1 MPEMF
6 ADRLSKA
13 VKDKDTR
20 AIAGIDPRPDL
31 LPARLASRYKPGSE
45 GKAMAAFAK
54 GIVDAVEPYVCAV
67 KPQNAFFEALGVEG
81 IKAYRETVQYARKKG
96 LLVIGDVKRGD
107 IGTTAAAYAQA
118 HLTPGADFEADAIT
132 VNAYLGHDG
141 IVPFLDTCA
150 AHGKGLFVLL
160 RTSNPSA
167 KQLQDIG
174 GEGSTVWERL
184 AAMVSEWGKGLIGR
198 CGYSSIGAVA
208 GATYPEEAI
217 RLRELAPEMVLLM
230 PGYGAQGGKAAD
242 VARCLDNDGLG
253 AIVASS
259 RGIMYAF
266 RDKDGNETDPWT
278 DAVAAAARAMRD
290 DINSC
295 FAD

>member
-6 ADRLSKA
+6 ADRLAKA
-13 VKDKDTR
+13 VKKKNSR
-20 AIAGIDPRPDL
+20 AVAGIDPRPDL
-31 LPARLASRYKPGSE
+31 LPSKVASRYKAGSE
-45 GKAMAAFAK
+45 GKAMLAFAK
-54 GIVDAVEPYVCAV
+54 GLIDAVEPYVCAV
-67 KPQNAFFEALGVEG
+67 KPQNAFFEALGVNG
-81 IKAYRETVQYARKKG
+81 VKAYKEAVQYARKNG

-107 IGTTAAAYAQA
+107 IGTTAAAYAEA
-118 HLTPGADFEADAIT
+118 HLTPGADFEVDAVT

-141 IVPFLDTCA
+141 IAPFLDSCA

-174 GEGSTVWERL
+174 DEGSTVWERL
-184 AAMVSEWGKGLIGR
+184 AALVSEWGKGLIGK
-198 CGYSSIGAVA
+198 CGYSSVGAVA
-208 GATYPEEAI
+208 GATYPEEAA

-242 VARCLDNDGLG
+242 VARCLDENGLG
-253 AIVASS
+253 AVVASS

-266 RDKDGNETDPWT
+266 RDKDGKETDPWT
-278 DAVAAAARAMRD
+278 KAVAAAAEAMRD
-290 DINSC
+290 DINSHL
-295 FAD
+295 AG